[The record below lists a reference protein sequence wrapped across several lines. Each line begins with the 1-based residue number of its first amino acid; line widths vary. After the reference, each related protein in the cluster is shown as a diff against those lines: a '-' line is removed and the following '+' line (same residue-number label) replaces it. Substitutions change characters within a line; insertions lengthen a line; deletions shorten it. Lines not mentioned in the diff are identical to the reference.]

1 MKILLIYPYFLEE
14 RIHKEDIEAVPI
26 GLFYIGAVLKE
37 KHHDVEI
44 LNWHDIQKFPEK
56 IKETLVSKNP
66 DVIGMSIVHAN
77 RWGGIEISRIAKNI
91 NPDLKIVFGGIG
103 ATFLYEHL
111 LTHFKEIDF
120 CVLGE
125 GEYAFLQLVQWLE
138 RKKDFIPE
146 TISGIAYRKH
156 DKIITNSSSELIKN
170 LDDLPDPARYF
181 NFQHVCLSRGC
192 PGNCTFCGSPRF
204 WKHRVRFHSADYF
217 VDQLE
222 RLYQKG
228 ITFFYF
234 SDDTFA
240 LKKDLVKQVC
250 EEICR
255 RKLFISWAAICRVA
269 DINEDVLYW
278 MRKAGCVQISYGI
291 ESGSEK
297 IRRYL
302 NKPIKTE
309 TIKKVFSLT
318 TSYGILPRAY
328 FIYGCP
334 EETWESIGE
343 TIDLI
348 RDIKPLAAVFY
359 ILDIFPGTK
368 LYKDWQEQKD
378 VDDDIWKKRIED
390 ILYFE
395 TDSSLSQEQI
405 PAFGKKLRD
414 SFHRSLPEFI
424 DAIRLIDRKD
434 LYVFHADFLS
444 RLAMTFS
451 HGDYSQ
457 IEVIEAPDEI
467 AVGLYKRALLYYP
480 DHRAFLGTGIIYQKK
495 GFSEE
500 SLKFV
505 EMGLKYYP
513 KSEQLHICRGV
524 SLMNMRNYESA
535 LAVFEKFPDFTHAKA
550 YGISCRE
557 ALAKKRPDER
567 SAEALFS

>member
-26 GLFYIGAVLKE
+26 GLFYIGAVLKDN
-37 KHHDVEI
+37 HYNVEI
-44 LNWHDIQKFPEK
+44 LNWHDIKKTPEK
-56 IKETLVSKNP
+56 IKDILISKNP
-66 DVIGMSIVHAN
+66 DLIGMSIVHAN
-77 RWGGIEISRIAKNI
+77 RWGGIEIAGIAKSI
-91 NPDLKIVFGGIG
+91 NPEIKIVFGGIG

-111 LTHFKEIDF
+111 LTHFEEIDF

-125 GEYAFLQLVQWLE
+125 GEYAFLKLVQWLE
-138 RKKDFIPE
+138 SKGNSIPDQ
-146 TISGIAYRKH
+146 ISGIAYRKEN
-156 DKIITNSSSELIKN
+156 KIVYNPSQDLIKN

-181 NFQHVCLSRGC
+181 TFQHVCLSRGC
-192 PGNCTFCGSPRF
+192 PGNCNFCGSPSF
-204 WKHRVRFHSADYF
+204 WKHRVRFHSAKYF

-222 RLYQKG
+222 RLNQKG
-228 ITFFYF
+228 IHFFYV

-240 LKKDLVKQVC
+240 LKKDLVIKVC

-255 RKLFISWAAICRVA
+255 RKLYISWAAICRIA
-269 DINEDVLYW
+269 DINEHVLYH

-297 IRRYL
+297 IRKYL
-302 NKPIKTE
+302 NKPINTE
-309 TIKKVFSLT
+309 MIKKVFSLT
-318 TSYGILPRAY
+318 IAYGILPRAY

-334 EETWESIGE
+334 EETSETIGE

-368 LYKDWQEQKD
+368 LYKDWQIQKD

-395 TDSSLSQEQI
+395 TDSCLSQEQI
-405 PAFGKKLRD
+405 ITFGKKLRVN
-414 SFHRSLPEFI
+414 FHESLPEFI
-424 DAIRLIDRKD
+424 DAIQLIDQKD

-451 HGDYSQ
+451 HGDYSCLDE
-457 IEVIEAPDEI
+457 IKAPDEI
-467 AVGLYKRALLYYP
+467 ALGLYKKALLYYP
-480 DHRAFLGTGIIYQKK
+480 DHRAFLGAGIIYQKK
-495 GFSEE
+495 GFYQE
-500 SLKFV
+500 SSKFL

-513 KSEQLHICRGV
+513 NSEQLHICLGV
-524 SLMNMRNYESA
+524 SLMNMEKYKTA
-535 LAVFEKFPDFTHAKA
+535 LEVFDKFPGSAHAEA
-550 YGISCRE
+550 YRVTCRE
-557 ALAKKRPDER
+557 VMAQKRPDD
-567 SAEALFS
+567 

>member
-37 KHHDVEI
+37 NHYDVEI
-44 LNWHDIQKFPEK
+44 LNWHDIQKSPDK
-56 IKETLVSKNP
+56 IKDVLVSKKP
-66 DVIGMSIVHAN
+66 DLIGMSIVHAN
-77 RWGGIEISRIAKNI
+77 RWGGIEIAGTAKKI
-91 NPDLKIVFGGIG
+91 NPDIKIVFGGIG
-103 ATFLYEHL
+103 ATFLYKHL

-125 GEYAFLQLVQWLE
+125 GEYNFLQLVQWVE
-138 RKKDFIPE
+138 NKKNSIPD
-146 TISGIAYRKH
+146 TISGIAYRKEKEIVSNASQ
-156 DKIITNSSSELIKN
+156 DLIKN

-181 NFQHVCLSRGC
+181 SFQHVCLSRGC

-204 WKHRVRFHSADYF
+204 WKHRVRFHSAEYF

-222 RLYQKG
+222 RLNQKG
-228 ITFFYF
+228 INFFYV

-240 LKKDLVKQVC
+240 VKKDLVIKVC

-269 DINEDVLYW
+269 DINEDVLYH

-297 IRRYL
+297 IRKYL

-309 TIKKVFSLT
+309 MIKKVFSLT
-318 TSYGILPRAY
+318 IAYGILPRAY

-334 EETWESIGE
+334 EETWDTIAE

-359 ILDIFPGTK
+359 ILDIFPGTN
-368 LYKDWQEQKD
+368 LYKNRQQQKE
-378 VDDDIWKKRIED
+378 VNDDIWKKRIED

-395 TDSSLSQEQI
+395 TDSCLSQEQI
-405 PAFGKKLRD
+405 LAFGKKLREN
-414 SFHRSLPEFI
+414 FHKSLPEFI
-424 DAIRLIDRKD
+424 DAIQLIDQKD
-434 LYVFHADFLS
+434 LYGFHADFLS

-451 HGDYSQ
+451 HGDYSH
-457 IEVIEAPDEI
+457 IEEIKAPDAI
-467 AVGLYKRALLYYP
+467 ALKLYKKALLYFP
-480 DHRAFLGTGIIYQKK
+480 DHRAFLGTSIIYQKN
-495 GFSEE
+495 GFYEE

-513 KSEQLHICRGV
+513 KSEQLNVCRGI
-524 SLMNMRNYESA
+524 SFMNLKNYESA
-535 LAVFEKFPDFTHAKA
+535 LAIFEKFSGASHVNA
-550 YGISCRE
+550 YEVFCRE
-557 ALAKKRPDER
+557 ALAKKRPDV
-567 SAEALFS
+567 

>member
-37 KHHDVEI
+37 NHYDVEI
-44 LNWHDIQKFPEK
+44 LNWHDIQKSPDK
-56 IKETLVSKNP
+56 IKDVLVSKKP
-66 DVIGMSIVHAN
+66 DIIGMSIVHAN
-77 RWGGIEISRIAKNI
+77 RWGGIEIAGTAKKI
-91 NPDLKIVFGGIG
+91 NPDIKIVFGGIG

-125 GEYAFLQLVQWLE
+125 GEYTFLQLVQWLE
-138 RKKDFIPE
+138 NKKNSIPD
-146 TISGIAYRKH
+146 TISGIAYRKEKEIVSNASQ
-156 DKIITNSSSELIKN
+156 DLIKN

-181 NFQHVCLSRGC
+181 SFQHVCLSRGC

-204 WKHRVRFHSADYF
+204 WKHRIRFHSAEYF

-222 RLYQKG
+222 RLNQKG
-228 ITFFYF
+228 INFFYV

-240 LKKDLVKQVC
+240 FKKDLVIKVC

-269 DINEDVLYW
+269 DINEDVLYH

-297 IRRYL
+297 IRKFL

-309 TIKKVFSLT
+309 MIKKAFALT
-318 TSYGILPRAY
+318 TAHGILPRAY

-334 EETWESIGE
+334 EETWETIGE
-343 TIDLI
+343 TIELI
-348 RDIKPLAAVFY
+348 RDIKPLAAIFY
-359 ILDIFPGTK
+359 ILDIFPGTA
-368 LYKDWQEQKD
+368 LYKDWQKQNA
-378 VDDDIWKKRIED
+378 VGDDIWKKQIED
-390 ILYFE
+390 ILYYE
-395 TDSSLSQEQI
+395 TDPRLSQEQI
-405 PAFGKKLRD
+405 MAFGKKLRSD
-414 SFHRSLPEFI
+414 FYKSLPEFI
-424 DAIRLIDRKD
+424 DAIRLKDQKD
-434 LYVFHADFLS
+434 LYGFHGDFLS

-451 HGDYSQ
+451 HGDYAG
-457 IEVIEAPDEI
+457 IEEIEAPDEI
-467 AVGLYKRALLYYP
+467 ALSLYKRALLYYP
-480 DHRAFLGTGIIYQKK
+480 DHRAFLGAGIIYQKK
-495 GFSEE
+495 GYDQE

-513 KSEQLHICRGV
+513 KSEPLHICLGV
-524 SLMNMRNYESA
+524 SLMNMGRYDSA
-535 LAVFEKFPDFTHAKA
+535 LAVFEKFPDSTHAKA
-550 YGISCRE
+550 YGVSCRE
-557 ALAKKRPDER
+557 VLAKKK
-567 SAEALFS
+567 A